1 MQSQTHRNLADW
13 IRYVWLVPKYDSDPT
28 NALTGVGVSIQERDD
43 DSKRCLARGSPGNY
57 RFLLPESVKGL
68 KKIYSMDLLRL
79 DRAMV
84 RAPFGY
90 DGATSDIN
98 QGRKGGWLY
107 LIWKSV

>member
-1 MQSQTHRNLADW
+1 
-13 IRYVWLVPKYDSDPT
+13 
-28 NALTGVGVSIQERDD
+28 
-43 DSKRCLARGSPGNY
+43 
-57 RFLLPESVKGL
+57 
-68 KKIYSMDLLRL
+68 MDLLRL

-107 LIWKSV
+107 LIWKSQSV